1 MRVAENTMPH
11 DEKSIR
17 VGKDLHPCSCNPLDS
32 FHVAKGQV
40 GNTSIKQTHEL
51 SCALT
56 FNKLISFHQRLP
68 NDYAL
73 MLAIVSHQPGE
84 LVLTSQ
90 RFREQN
96 RNVNDCLAKLSALLI
111 KVLDLPKTRRAT
123 QPTRASKTR
132 RLERKKHRSA
142 TKKLRRKIID

>member
-1 MRVAENTMPH
+1 MPR

-17 VGKDLHPCSCNPLDS
+17 IGKTVIPAHAIRWQFSRSQGPGGQ
-32 FHVAKGQV
+32 HVNKTNSRAELRIDIQQTDFLSPAV
-40 GNTSIKQTHEL
+40 ARRLRIEAGNRVTT
-51 SCALT
+51 A
-56 FNKLISFHQRLP
+56 
-68 NDYAL
+68 
-73 MLAIVSHQPGE
+73 GE

-96 RNVNDCLAKLSALLI
+96 RNINDCLTKLSALII
-111 KVLDLPKTRRAT
+111 KALDLPKTRRAT

>member
-1 MRVAENTMPH
+1 MPR

-17 VGKDLHPCSCNPLDS
+17 IGKTVIPAHAIHWQFSRSQGPGGQ
-32 FHVAKGQV
+32 HVNKTNSRAELRIDIQQTDFLSPSV
-40 GNTSIKQTHEL
+40 TRRLRTEAGNRVTT
-51 SCALT
+51 A
-56 FNKLISFHQRLP
+56 
-68 NDYAL
+68 
-73 MLAIVSHQPGE
+73 GE

-96 RNVNDCLAKLSALLI
+96 RNINDCLTKLSALLI
-111 KVLDLPKTRRAT
+111 KALDLPKTRRAT

-142 TKKLRRKIID
+142 TKKLRRKIMD

>member
-1 MRVAENTMPH
+1 MRVVENTMPH

-17 VGKDLHPCSCNPLDS
+17 IGKTVIPAHAIRWQFSRSQGPGGQ
-32 FHVAKGQV
+32 HVNKTNSRAELRIDIQ
-40 GNTSIKQTHEL
+40 QTDFL
-51 SCALT
+51 APAVA
-56 FNKLISFHQRLP
+56 QRLRAHAG
-68 NDYAL
+68 NRVTTA
-73 MLAIVSHQPGE
+73 GE

-111 KVLDLPKTRRAT
+111 KALDLPKTRRAT
-123 QPTRASKTR
+123 RPTRASKTR

-142 TKKLRRKIID
+142 TKKLRRKIMD